1 MEAVAQSNALQ
12 QSRDSRY
19 AVEHEKAKWLSGSTA
34 VCALFSGAEM
44 LVAHVGDSEAVLCR
58 DDRALRLT
66 RQHNCHDDD
75 ERARVEAA
83 GGWLTGTRTKRVNGV
98 LGVSR
103 AFGDIEYKLWK
114 SRQWGVDFSA
124 DLVTVEPALL
134 RVRLK
139 PGRDR
144 FAIFASDGLWDVF
157 DRGEAVR
164 KVLSWRAQAGTVDG
178 VAAHLAA
185 EAVAR
190 GNNDNCSVVV
200 VEFVWGA
207 EG

>member
-1 MEAVAQSNALQ
+1 MALSLLIELRPSVVCEPQ
-12 QSRDSRY
+12 Q
-19 AVEHEKAKWLSGSTA
+19 LT
-34 VCALFSGAEM
+34 
-44 LVAHVGDSEAVLCR
+44 
-58 DDRALRLT
+58 LRL
-66 RQHNCHDDD
+66 RSPDDD
-75 ERARVEAA
+75 
-83 GGWLTGTRTKRVNGV
+83 GGV
-98 LGVSR
+98 L
-103 AFGDIEYKLWK
+103 I
-114 SRQWGVDFSA
+114 
-124 DLVTVEPALL
+124 
-134 RVRLK
+134 
-139 PGRDR
+139 
-144 FAIFASDGLWDVF
+144 IASDGLWDVF

>member
-1 MEAVAQSNALQ
+1 MLLLLPIQLPGFGTFAKETAPVVPGRMTYNSVVNQ
-12 QSRDSRY
+12 QSY
-19 AVEHEKAKWLSGSTA
+19 
-34 VCALFSGAEM
+34 VCDPDWS
-44 LVAHVGDSEAVLCR
+44 
-58 DDRALRLT
+58 
-66 RQHNCHDDD
+66 
-75 ERARVEAA
+75 
-83 GGWLTGTRTKRVNGV
+83 
-98 LGVSR
+98 
-103 AFGDIEYKLWK
+103 
-114 SRQWGVDFSA
+114 
-124 DLVTVEPALL
+124 
-134 RVRLK
+134 
-139 PGRDR
+139 
-144 FAIFASDGLWDVF
+144 GLWDVF

>member
-1 MEAVAQSNALQ
+1 MLQ
-12 QSRDSRY
+12 
-19 AVEHEKAKWLSGSTA
+19 
-34 VCALFSGAEM
+34 
-44 LVAHVGDSEAVLCR
+44 LV
-58 DDRALRLT
+58 LT
-66 RQHNCHDDD
+66 
-75 ERARVEAA
+75 EIA
-83 GGWLTGTRTKRVNGV
+83 
-98 LGVSR
+98 
-103 AFGDIEYKLWK
+103 I
-114 SRQWGVDFSA
+114 VDFSA

-139 PGRDR
+139 KNRDR

-200 VEFVWGA
+200 VEFVWDA

>member
-1 MEAVAQSNALQ
+1 M
-12 QSRDSRY
+12 
-19 AVEHEKAKWLSGSTA
+19 
-34 VCALFSGAEM
+34 
-44 LVAHVGDSEAVLCR
+44 
-58 DDRALRLT
+58 
-66 RQHNCHDDD
+66 
-75 ERARVEAA
+75 
-83 GGWLTGTRTKRVNGV
+83 
-98 LGVSR
+98 
-103 AFGDIEYKLWK
+103 
-114 SRQWGVDFSA
+114 
-124 DLVTVEPALL
+124 VTVEPALL

>member
-1 MEAVAQSNALQ
+1 MTEIA
-12 QSRDSRY
+12 
-19 AVEHEKAKWLSGSTA
+19 
-34 VCALFSGAEM
+34 
-44 LVAHVGDSEAVLCR
+44 
-58 DDRALRLT
+58 
-66 RQHNCHDDD
+66 
-75 ERARVEAA
+75 
-83 GGWLTGTRTKRVNGV
+83 
-98 LGVSR
+98 
-103 AFGDIEYKLWK
+103 I
-114 SRQWGVDFSA
+114 VDFSA

-139 PGRDR
+139 KNRDR

-200 VEFVWGA
+200 VEFVWDSVRYFKYQS
-207 EG
+207 ETDEES

>member
-1 MEAVAQSNALQ
+1 MPAVNCTLLAMKLQS
-12 QSRDSRY
+12 
-19 AVEHEKAKWLSGSTA
+19 
-34 VCALFSGAEM
+34 
-44 LVAHVGDSEAVLCR
+44 
-58 DDRALRLT
+58 
-66 RQHNCHDDD
+66 
-75 ERARVEAA
+75 
-83 GGWLTGTRTKRVNGV
+83 
-98 LGVSR
+98 
-103 AFGDIEYKLWK
+103 
-114 SRQWGVDFSA
+114 
-124 DLVTVEPALL
+124 EPA
-134 RVRLK
+134 VH
-139 PGRDR
+139 
-144 FAIFASDGLWDVF
+144 VF